1 MAFITKLMDWIDNLT
16 LRERAAIFIAVI
28 AVMFFIWDSYLMND
42 IKNSERNIKA
52 QMQQKQAQRMVL
64 NTELQELISERQQD
78 PNAANRK
85 KLEMLRAKLKQV
97 KSEVLETTQRLVP
110 PGKMA
115 RILENVLARTR
126 GLDLVEVKGLGSS
139 PLLKTEKKAGKSG
152 GSGEEKAA
160 DTASGKPSKALT
172 NAYKHGLRIVFNG
185 SYMATLEYLRRLEEL
200 NSGFL
205 WDSLELKVKDY
216 PEAEAAITVYT
227 LSLDDNWIGV

>member
-126 GLDLVEVKGLGSS
+126 GLDLVEVKACCTDQSRNS
-139 PLLKTEKKAGKSG
+139 KDAG
-152 GSGEEKAA
+152 
-160 DTASGKPSKALT
+160 
-172 NAYKHGLRIVFNG
+172 F
-185 SYMATLEYLRRLEEL
+185 YLFCI
-200 NSGFL
+200 S
-205 WDSLELKVKDY
+205 
-216 PEAEAAITVYT
+216 
-227 LSLDDNWIGV
+227 

>member
-152 GSGEEKAA
+152 GW
-160 DTASGKPSKALT
+160 TIRSK
-172 NAYKHGLRIVFNG
+172 
-185 SYMATLEYLRRLEEL
+185 
-200 NSGFL
+200 
-205 WDSLELKVKDY
+205 
-216 PEAEAAITVYT
+216 
-227 LSLDDNWIGV
+227 